1 MSATAKALVVL
12 AEEGTTVR
20 GPVGGPTTIKIR
32 SEDTDGSFALLENL
46 IAPGE
51 GPPLHVHGAEDEMW
65 YVLDGHFRFRVD
77 ERILDAPAGSF
88 VFVPRGTAHCLQ
100 NTSDAPARLMVMFTP
115 AGMERFFEEHATLP
129 AGPIDPAVYREIARR
144 SGMSVAGPPLAE
156 SDPL

>member
-1 MSATAKALVVL
+1 MSASAKAFMVL

-32 SEDTDGSFALLENL
+32 SEDTDGSFALLENV
-46 IAPGE
+46 IPPGE
-51 GPPLHVHGAEDEMW
+51 GPPLHVHGGEDEMW

-115 AGMERFFEEHATLP
+115 AGMERFFEEHAALP